1 MAKVVEFDRFK
12 VIKASAKEMFE
23 AVGSP
28 GVCDFC
34 SERPAT
40 GYYIAVLN
48 KWYCPKCWEEFKKRA
63 KWYPEDAIVENQN
76 FIYYC
81 LALGIELDLSN
92 ESFAAIHD

>member
-28 GVCDFC
+28 GICDYC
-34 SERPAT
+34 SERPEQ

-48 KWYCPKCWEEFKKRA
+48 QWLCPECFEDFKRNR
-63 KWYPEDAIVENQN
+63 KWYPEDAVVEQRNY
-76 FIYYC
+76 IYYG
-81 LALGIELDLSN
+81 LLLGVIK
-92 ESFAAIHD
+92 

>member
-28 GVCDFC
+28 GICDYC
-34 SERPAT
+34 SERPEH

-48 KWYCPKCWEEFKKRA
+48 KWFCPKCWKEFKKRA
-63 KWYPEDAIVENQN
+63 MWYPEDAQIEERN
-76 FIYYC
+76 FKHYAFC
-81 LALGIELDLSN
+81 LGINVEQ
-92 ESFAAIHD
+92 